1 MNETPQKPR
10 MIETYRI
17 SWSDIAALIS
27 EQIKSVLGYKCSLR
41 VWPEDLD
48 FWGVRAQHRTFSVRE
63 LNRLLDAVHA
73 SEKEREMTLPEDSED
88 THSFGMTLGR
98 LLLKSAL
105 QADWERELVD
115 DDALWLIGFT
125 SAETNPYSATGLLRN
140 LDASAL
146 LSKEDVLTHL
156 ANNGGTDV
164 ALGDIR
170 MRYYTAH
177 KNELCWRYPI
187 SDGVHAGAFILV
199 VKEGYLSLP
208 YNSVDEEDYEL
219 LVLTDAALHDAESIS
234 TFLSDWEYFSADLT
248 DAMREMYSIL
258 KEENDHA

>member
-17 SWSDIAALIS
+17 SWNDIATLIS
-27 EQIKSVLGYKCSLR
+27 EQIKSILGYRCSLR

-63 LNRLLDAVHA
+63 LNQLLDAVDA

-88 THSFGMTLGR
+88 THSFGMTLGA

-115 DDALWLIGFT
+115 EDALWLVGFT
-125 SAETNPYSATGLLRN
+125 SAKSNPYTATGLLRN
-140 LDASAL
+140 LNTSAL
-146 LSKEDVLTHL
+146 LSKDEVLTHL
-156 ANNGGTDV
+156 TNNGGTDA
-164 ALGDIR
+164 ALSDIR

-208 YNSVDEEDYEL
+208 YNSMDEEDYEI
-219 LVLTDAALHDAESIS
+219 LVLADAVFHNAESIS
-234 TFLSDWEYFSADLT
+234 TFLSDWELFSDDLT
-248 DAMREMYSIL
+248 DAMREMHSIL
-258 KEENDHA
+258 KEGEENA

>member
-1 MNETPQKPR
+1 M
-10 MIETYRI
+10 
-17 SWSDIAALIS
+17 
-27 EQIKSVLGYKCSLR
+27 
-41 VWPEDLD
+41 
-48 FWGVRAQHRTFSVRE
+48 
-63 LNRLLDAVHA
+63 
-73 SEKEREMTLPEDSED
+73 
-88 THSFGMTLGR
+88 
-98 LLLKSAL
+98 
-105 QADWERELVD
+105 VD
-115 DDALWLIGFT
+115 EDALWLVGFT
-125 SAETNPYSATGLLRN
+125 SAKTNPYTATGLLRN
-140 LDASAL
+140 LNTSAL
-146 LSKEDVLTHL
+146 LSKDEVLTHL
-156 ANNGGTDV
+156 TNNGGTDA
-164 ALGDIR
+164 ALSDIR

-234 TFLSDWEYFSADLT
+234 TFLSDWECFSADLT